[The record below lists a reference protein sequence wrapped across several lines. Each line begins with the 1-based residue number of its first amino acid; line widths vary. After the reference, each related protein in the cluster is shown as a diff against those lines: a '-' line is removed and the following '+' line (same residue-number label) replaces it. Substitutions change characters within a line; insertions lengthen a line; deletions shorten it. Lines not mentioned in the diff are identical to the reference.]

1 MIAVKLK
8 IQMSKFRDQC
18 SKLIFR
24 QRLNVKVVKRALD
37 NDVRPQSFTKSLSN
51 GLVSSSMTVGY
62 PQGWIVAKLY
72 GAGHHLKAAL

>member
-8 IQMSKFRDQC
+8 VQMSKFRDQC

-37 NDVRPQSFTKSLSN
+37 NDL
-51 GLVSSSMTVGY
+51 L
-62 PQGWIVAKLY
+62 ILY
-72 GAGHHLKAAL
+72 AHKVLQNP